1 LPDLVLSIANQLLPH
16 PLLGILASKP
26 LSELDPI
33 NFLQELTLVYACEPH
48 LVKFFLG
55 ETLEKG
61 VRTCFVQGITV
72 LLVVFLVVGVRV
84 PIGQPVQALKLSSV
98 GLLILKLKDFRVV
111 NTIATLES
119 TKANN
124 FVNGV

>member
-1 LPDLVLSIANQLLPH
+1 
-16 PLLGILASKP
+16 
-26 LSELDPI
+26 
-33 NFLQELTLVYACEPH
+33 
-48 LVKFFLG
+48 
-55 ETLEKG
+55 
-61 VRTCFVQGITV
+61 V

>member
-1 LPDLVLSIANQLLPH
+1 M
-16 PLLGILASKP
+16 
-26 LSELDPI
+26 
-33 NFLQELTLVYACEPH
+33 
-48 LVKFFLG
+48 
-55 ETLEKG
+55 
-61 VRTCFVQGITV
+61 

>member
-1 LPDLVLSIANQLLPH
+1 M
-16 PLLGILASKP
+16 
-26 LSELDPI
+26 
-33 NFLQELTLVYACEPH
+33 
-48 LVKFFLG
+48 
-55 ETLEKG
+55 
-61 VRTCFVQGITV
+61 

-111 NTIATLES
+111 NTIATLET

-124 FVNGV
+124 FVDGV